1 MNKQTVQLLKDF
13 TVLPDSERRIFLT
26 MIENDIL
33 ASESSPVIPIVTPQD
48 IGIASDDN
56 IHVGSLVKIKDSA
69 RTISTKWKK
78 KTFKVIKRSRVRLW
92 LEIPGSEKPLY
103 PLITDC
109 DLVQ

>member
-1 MNKQTVQLLKDF
+1 MGAEIERTETSADVVEKQTTEQTPPVQI
-13 TVLPDSERRIFLT
+13 TSQ
-26 MIENDIL
+26 ENDMIR
-33 ASESSPVIPIVTPQD
+33 
-48 IGIASDDN
+48 
-56 IHVGSLVKIKDSA
+56 VGSLVKIKDSS